1 MRKSTSY
8 WLLGLGLC
16 LAVALPAQQEQQY
29 TQFMYNKL
37 AINPGYAGSR
47 DAPCLTAII
56 RSQWLGLEG
65 APQTQLL
72 SFNLPLLNK
81 RIGVGLNLE
90 RNSIS
95 IFNRITAEATYS
107 YRVRLGRGTLGIGLQ
122 GSLRSINANYTDERL
137 QSSQALSLDNSIPD
151 GDQNKLLGNFGA
163 GLYYNTPNY
172 YIGISAP
179 RFLRNNIDFNDA
191 EGILSREVPHFSIMG
206 GFLFPLNETLDL
218 QPQLLVKY
226 VDNAPLDADLN
237 VTFIFT
243 KKYMAGLTYRTGGSS
258 ISGVGE
264 SIDLLLGIHL
274 LDDLLFGLSYD
285 LTLTEIKDYSS
296 GSVEAVLRYCF
307 GTSEGEDIINPRFF

>member
-1 MRKSTSY
+1 
-8 WLLGLGLC
+8 
-16 LAVALPAQQEQQY
+16 
-29 TQFMYNKL
+29 MYNKL

-81 RIGVGLNLE
+81 RIGVGLNLV

-107 YRVRLGRGTLGIGLQ
+107 YRVRLGRGTLGSGLQ

-206 GFLFPLNETLDL
+206 GFLFPLNEPLDL
-218 QPQLLVKY
+218 QPQLLGYFFYLLFFLTRVSSY
-226 VDNAPLDADLN
+226 
-237 VTFIFT
+237 F
-243 KKYMAGLTYRTGGSS
+243 MAGLTYRTGGSS